1 MTSLDA
7 TAAKATAGTVTVAT
21 GLATY
26 LEVIQSGLGIA
37 ASLLGVILTGW
48 ILYKELRAEM
58 TRRKGKNGKLKRQET
73 DG

>member
-1 MTSLDA
+1 MTSLDV
-7 TAAKATAGTVTVAT
+7 TAAKATAGTVTAAT

-37 ASLLGVILTGW
+37 ASLLGVLLTGW
-48 ILYKELRAEM
+48 IIYKELRTEM
-58 TRRKGKNGKLKRQET
+58 IRRNAKKGKLKRKDT